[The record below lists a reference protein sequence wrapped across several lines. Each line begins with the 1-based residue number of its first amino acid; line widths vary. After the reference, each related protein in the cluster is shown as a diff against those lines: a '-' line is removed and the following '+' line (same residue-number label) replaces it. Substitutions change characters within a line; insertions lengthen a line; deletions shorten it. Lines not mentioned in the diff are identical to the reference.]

1 LPVYLDFLLSNTK
14 FTYTFVLHQSHTGEP
29 NMSTFT
35 AINLV
40 ARPDSGP
47 ISAEIFEVVHKPIPS
62 AGPGQILVKQTHMSL
77 DPAMVGWMSSDT
89 ESYIPPVGLGDVM
102 RSSGIGEVVESNHPD
117 FTVGERVMGMM
128 GWTEYCLSSGEG
140 LRKVQPGLDA
150 EMVLSVFAL
159 PGLTATQGLFGCG
172 HPKSGETIVVSG
184 AAGSVGSIVGQLAK
198 AEGLTVIGVA
208 GSAEKC
214 DWIVNDLGFDGAIN
228 YKTDDIDA
236 KLTELAPNGVDIY
249 FENTGGPIQHHVFDH
264 INAHG
269 RVIVCG
275 MISDY
280 TAETP
285 SAGPNWIPII
295 KKRITIQGFTMPDH
309 LAQLPELIA
318 RLTPYVMQGKIKH
331 RSHIL
336 NGLESAIDGLNLLL
350 TGGNQGKLIV
360 KL

>member
-1 LPVYLDFLLSNTK
+1 
-14 FTYTFVLHQSHTGEP
+14 LHQSHTGDP
-29 NMSTFT
+29 NMNTFT

-40 ARPDSGP
+40 ARPTSGP
-47 ISAEIFEVVHKPIPS
+47 IGADIFEVVQKPIPNV
-62 AGPGQILVKQTHMSL
+62 GPGQILVKQTHMSL
-77 DPAMVGWMSSDT
+77 DPAMVGWMSPDT

-102 RSSGIGEVVESNHPD
+102 RSSGIGEVVESHHPD
-117 FTVGERVMGMM
+117 YVVGERVMGMM
-128 GWTEYCLSSGEG
+128 GWTELSLSTGEG

-159 PGLTATQGLFGCG
+159 PGLTATQGLFGFG
-172 HPKSGETIVVSG
+172 NPKAGETIVVSG

-198 AEGLTVIGVA
+198 AEGLNVIGVA
-208 GSAEKC
+208 GSDEKC
-214 DWIVNDLGFDGAIN
+214 SWIVNELGFDGAIN
-228 YKTDDIDA
+228 YKTDDIDT
-236 KLTELAPNGVDIY
+236 KLTELAPKGVDIY
-249 FENTGGPIQHHVFDH
+249 FENTGGPIQHHVVDH

-309 LAQLPELIA
+309 LSQLPELIGK
-318 RLTPYVMQGKIKH
+318 LTPYVMQGKIKH
-331 RSHIL
+331 RSHVL
-336 NGLESAIDGLNLLL
+336 NGLETAIDGLNLLL
-350 TGGNQGKLIV
+350 TGGNKGKLIV